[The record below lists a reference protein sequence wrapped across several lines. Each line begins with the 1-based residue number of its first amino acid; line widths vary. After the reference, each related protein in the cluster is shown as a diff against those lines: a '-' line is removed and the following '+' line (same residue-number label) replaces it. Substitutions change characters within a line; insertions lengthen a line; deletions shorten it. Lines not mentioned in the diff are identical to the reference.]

1 MDYIGDNI
9 RYFLEEQG
17 KTQVELADALN
28 TSRQVVYKIING
40 KKALRA
46 DEFVRIAGFLG
57 IKLETLVKEREI
69 SKTEDTLS
77 LQLMGE
83 IKDKETVEYVIE
95 LVENLVLM
103 DEELE
108 EYGVK
113 A

>member
-1 MDYIGDNI
+1 MDYIGNNI

-28 TSRQVVYKIING
+28 TSRQVVNKIING

-46 DEFVRIAGFLG
+46 DEFIGIADFLG
-57 IKLETLVKEREI
+57 IKLETLVEEREI
-69 SKTEDTLS
+69 SKTEDSLS
-77 LQLMGE
+77 IQLMGE
-83 IKDKETVEYVIE
+83 IKDSETVEYVME